1 VTADVTADV
10 ADRWGVL
17 AAPAASW
24 LSVPRSRLG
33 RRQLVALVTADKA
46 GGDVVLCD
54 DRPGS
59 RFRCRSLAR
68 RAGLRVEREFIV
80 LPTLARPWYVVEDAP
95 EALTWFATAVLTV
108 PPGARLQRAAALAVT
123 VLGLLVPRLGWLAP
137 ARIVVGSRS

>member
-1 VTADVTADV
+1 VTADV

-24 LSVPRSRLG
+24 LPVPRSRVG
-33 RRQLVALVTADKA
+33 RRRLVRRVTADPV
-46 GGDVVLCD
+46 GDVVLCD

-80 LPTLARPWYVVEDAP
+80 LPTMARPWYVVEDAP
-95 EALTWFATAVLTV
+95 ESLAWFASTVLTV

-123 VLGLLVPRLGWLAP
+123 ALGLLVPRLGWLAP
-137 ARIVVGSRS
+137 ARIVVGSRWP